1 MPLASPY
8 LRLYNVKLEKEVL
21 GMLKDGNSENE
32 VLSLLKIEGKSEE
45 DIVKAMAN
53 VSNESS
59 VVHSYC
65 EKVIVPEIKQLLEI
79 GCTVG
84 EVLETLKTTN
94 NSLYKKKI
102 LVDYALCMILSDL
115 YLVD

>member
-1 MPLASPY
+1 MPISGP
-8 LRLYNVKLEKEVL
+8 YNVKLEKRVL
-21 GMLKDGNSENE
+21 DMLKAGKSENE
-32 VLSLLKIEGKSEE
+32 VLNLVKILEGKSEE
-45 DIVKAMAN
+45 TVVQAIAN
-53 VSNESS
+53 VCNESS

-84 EVLETLKTTN
+84 EVLETLKTAN
-94 NSLYKKKI
+94 SSLYKKKI
-102 LVDYALCMILSDL
+102 LVDYALCMVLSDL